1 MDFKKKKENQSAEKL
16 NIDVDDNLAVI
27 MLFNYSGVSEDFKIS
42 FRKLFEI

>member
-1 MDFKKKKENQSAEKL
+1 MDLKKKKENQSAEKL

-27 MLFNYSGVSEDFKIS
+27 MLFNYSGVSEDFNIS